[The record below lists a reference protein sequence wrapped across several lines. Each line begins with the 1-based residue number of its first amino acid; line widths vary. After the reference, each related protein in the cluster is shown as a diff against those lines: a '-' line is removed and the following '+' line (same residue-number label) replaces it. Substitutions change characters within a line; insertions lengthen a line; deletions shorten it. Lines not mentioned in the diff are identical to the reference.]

1 MARCHPGC
9 PEMAGSHR
17 MSNLIRPKLVVAD
30 AAAAIDFYT
39 RVLGAAEIVRYLA
52 GGSVVFA
59 ELALLG
65 SSVTLKDADHYDPVL
80 DPGPILDVLVDDPD
94 VLAEAMLAAGA
105 SVVYEMSDQPFGG
118 RWGRVRDPFGIQW
131 LLQTPV
137 TMSPEE
143 IQRLLT

>member
-1 MARCHPGC
+1 MADSQG
-9 PEMAGSHR
+9 
-17 MSNLIRPKLVVAD
+17 MSNSIRPKLVVAD

-39 RVLGAAEIVRYLA
+39 SVLGAAEIVRYVA

-65 SSVTLKDADHYDPVL
+65 SSVTLKDADEYDPVL

-94 VLAEAMLAAGA
+94 GLAEAMLAAGA
-105 SVVYEMSDQPFGG
+105 GVVYEMSDQPFGK
-118 RWGRVRDPFGIQW
+118 RWGRVQDPFGIQW